1 MYIYLCFVSQEK
13 TKEQREA
20 ELIPKI
26 STAMRLGMSVIDSAF
41 EKLDV
46 DEANS
51 DSDDDTGT
59 PYKTDPILEPKVKY
73 MSYNMVDFFY

>member
-1 MYIYLCFVSQEK
+1 
-13 TKEQREA
+13 
-20 ELIPKI
+20 
-26 STAMRLGMSVIDSAF
+26 MSVIDTAF

-59 PYKTDPILEPKVKY
+59 PYKTDPILEPKVTHYIPTEMLKDGIKSWKKKPNY
-73 MSYNMVDFFY
+73 PSVVNSGGDYF